1 MLGDAYLELLTYHP
15 SRHSSAQ
22 SLHHCYDGINPVT
35 DIDQEQI
42 RLHSNLRLRAFF
54 SCTPRAVHAFVQVLC
69 DILQALPSCLWGD
82 FQLLVLSQ
90 IMPSSSLSF
99 HPSKP
104 MGAHYPQRKEEIEK
118 DLQMMQA

>member
-1 MLGDAYLELLTYHP
+1 MLRDAYLELLTFHP

-22 SLHHCYDGINPVT
+22 SLHHCHDGINPVT

-42 RLHSNLRLRAFF
+42 RLDGNLRLRAIF
-54 SCTPRAVHAFVQVLC
+54 SCTSQAVHAFVKVLC
-69 DILQALPSCLWGD
+69 DVLQALPSCLWGA
-82 FQLLVLSQ
+82 FQLLVLYQ
-90 IMPSSSLSF
+90 IMPWSSLSF

-104 MGAHYPQRKEEIEK
+104 MGAHYPQRKEEIEI